1 LIIGGLLDS
10 ELRGRVRLEAFVR
23 DRRTAADR
31 ATVAAVFDPLES
43 TIKRRESVT
52 QAGGHGIVDALL
64 CQWRRGIRRI
74 AFRLM
79 IICSLCAEIGQQL
92 LHPSMLRLQ

>member
-10 ELRGRVRLEAFVR
+10 ELGSRVRLEALVR
-23 DRRTAADR
+23 DRRTTADR

-43 TIKRRESVT
+43 TIKSREPVP
-52 QAGGHGIVDALL
+52 QAGGHGIVNALL

-79 IICSLCAEIGQQL
+79 IIRAVCAEIGQQL
-92 LHPSMLRLQ
+92 LHPGTLCVQ